1 MPTQSEQ
8 ATGVQNTNYNLVS
21 VLYHML
27 NGAATYKMLKSRMP
41 SALIKPKSYWR
52 SELNSPQS
60 ALS

>member
-27 NGAATYKMLKSRMP
+27 NGAAT
-41 SALIKPKSYWR
+41 
-52 SELNSPQS
+52 SEAKTHLN
-60 ALS
+60 